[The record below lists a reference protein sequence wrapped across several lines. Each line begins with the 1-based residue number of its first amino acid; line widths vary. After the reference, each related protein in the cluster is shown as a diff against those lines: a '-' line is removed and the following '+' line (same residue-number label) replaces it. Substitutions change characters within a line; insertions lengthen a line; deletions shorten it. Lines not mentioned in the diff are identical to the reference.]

1 MTKEKNN
8 MDDFLRG
15 SLNDF
20 EIQPSQSV
28 WKKIS
33 RRLLILELIRLNFS
47 NVSKYWLYSGL
58 IALMVI
64 PGTTYFN
71 LNNNTAT
78 MNSIATNSVIEEAE
92 DKPAQKNITIN
103 DDATETTQTSAS
115 KTTPSSATEIVQPSA
130 GNTSTINYQQAEKN
144 SQEPAFEDLALIE
157 ERDDAIPNENN
168 IQEPAKKESQA
179 VLAVVS
185 SPDKQTKTEESLNT
199 STSNLQKTTAPT
211 ALAYSSPA
219 AASQTKTK
227 NRTTQKNTTELN
239 KLEPKTFEGSGFF
252 SIYIYEDGIINIPPL
267 KISSR
272 TKPYKFDKPKT
283 KKEKQR
289 VSKKNRKN
297 SFKKNKKENKRPN
310 PLIERP
316 TYTISADYQHHW
328 PGNFKEYIPQT
339 NMFSING
346 GINYKRFEAG
356 IGIGIQGGEN
366 NAAIQVNYSSM
377 DSVGYYYDIDYYEI
391 IPDNPDSII
400 IHYTMVPT
408 FDTVS
413 HTELIEEKQKNRWVV
428 LPIRVA
434 YEVLKK
440 ESYILALGLS
450 AQFGWEYYQETL
462 PVSTIQSITEITYK
476 PIGSAPTNSYIT
488 LGIGVENQIKV
499 YKNWWLIV
507 EPKAYY
513 YLKTPYKWD
522 GSGNHG
528 PFGFGLHTG
537 IRFKF

>member
-219 AASQTKTK
+219 ASQTKTK

-413 HTELIEEKQKNRWVV
+413 HTELIEGKQKNRWVV

-450 AQFGWEYYQETL
+450 AQFGWEYYQETP
-462 PVSTIQSITEITYK
+462 PVSTIQSITEIAYK

>member
-211 ALAYSSPA
+211 ALAYSSP

>member
-33 RRLLILELIRLNFS
+33 RRLLILELIHLNFS

-78 MNSIATNSVIEEAE
+78 INSIATNGVIEEAE

-199 STSNLQKTTAPT
+199 STSNLQKTTVPT

-219 AASQTKTK
+219 TSQTKTK

-239 KLEPKTFEGSGFF
+239 KLEPKTFEGSDFF

-328 PGNFKEYIPQT
+328 PGNFKEHIPQT

-450 AQFGWEYYQETL
+450 ARFGWEYYQETL
-462 PVSTIQSITEITYK
+462 PVSTIQSITEIAYK